1 MASLSSVEFRFC
13 KQMTKEQWQAEL
25 DHLLNSFEEVA
36 LPYFKENANEE
47 FLLKVADRQMIG
59 RDGRDLYYKRVCK
72 MNCVVR
78 RESRDEGEV
87 VRH

>member
-1 MASLSSVEFRFC
+1 MNLEP
-13 KQMTKEQWQAEL
+13 
-25 DHLLNSFEEVA
+25 FEENWMDLRNNAVGVKAA
-36 LPYFKENANEE
+36 LRKKPVDPDELQTDPKKLPPGGGYIFPPKQEPVIIEPPQ
-47 FLLKVADRQMIG
+47 DR
-59 RDGRDLYYKRVCK
+59 RTTRVCK